1 MVGCGIRL
9 PIPHIF
15 IVIKVN
21 LYITDK
27 AGSFAFEQNIFFFF
41 FLKSYFEFT
50 LDQIKKRKFQRRKKL
65 HELFNRVQN
74 VICEKLTCHFRILG
88 SLVVLL

>member
-41 FLKSYFEFT
+41 FFLT

-74 VICEKLTCHFRILG
+74 VICEKLTCF
-88 SLVVLL
+88 SAF

>member
-9 PIPHIF
+9 PIPLIF

-27 AGSFAFEQNIFFFF
+27 AGSFAFEQNIFFFFFF

-74 VICEKLTCHFRILG
+74 VICEKLTCF
-88 SLVVLL
+88 SAF